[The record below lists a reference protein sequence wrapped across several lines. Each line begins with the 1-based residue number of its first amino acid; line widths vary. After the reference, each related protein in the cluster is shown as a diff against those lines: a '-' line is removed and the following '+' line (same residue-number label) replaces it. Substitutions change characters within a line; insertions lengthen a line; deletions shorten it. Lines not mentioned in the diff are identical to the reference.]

1 MIGQF
6 KGKYVDR
13 IKLSFEDKIHLI
25 QISIYP
31 LDEDGNNYM
40 FILDELDNSE
50 YLREF
55 LTDRKIDIPFFYVC
69 RSH

>member
-40 FILDELDNSE
+40 FILDELDNITDKF
-50 YLREF
+50 LRVILEQQ
-55 LTDRKIDIPFFYVC
+55 
-69 RSH
+69 